1 MAKPL
6 IATLADLPFHV
17 SGKFPKPVLIR
28 HCKPDGFEELSSRDF
43 FERVR
48 DCALG
53 LQALGVGR
61 GDRVGL
67 ICETRPEW
75 LIADLGVL
83 TLGALTVPIYPTLPP
98 RLVQY
103 ILSNASARTV
113 IVSNDDQA
121 AKVREVR
128 PGLPDLRDV
137 IVIDQA
143 ESAAVRGVTE
153 HSAGAEIGF
162 ADVIQRGHHRLMRED
177 GLGRAYKETVSTI
190 GSDDVATLIY
200 TSGTTGD
207 PKGVVLTHGAIVAN
221 LVGADAL
228 VSPQDTD
235 EALSFL
241 PLCHALERTAVYM
254 YLYKGVTVTFAES
267 LDTVSRDLA
276 RVRPTMMTG
285 VPRVFDKIHARVL
298 AAAEQA
304 PAYRRALFNWA
315 LGVGMVRS
323 RAELEGRAPTLWTRL
338 QNGLADRLLFSK
350 IRERV
355 GGRLRFVVSGGAPL
369 SRTVA
374 EFLFAVGIPVLEG
387 YGLTE
392 TAPVLTINPEHA
404 PRLGTVGKALPGV
417 ELRIAEDGEILARGP
432 NLMLGYYNN
441 PEATSD
447 VMTDGWFHT
456 GDIGRLD
463 DDGYLTITDRKK
475 ELLVT
480 AGGKNVAPQPIELR
494 LKTDPLV
501 AEAIV
506 VGDGRPYVAVL
517 IVPDVQA
524 LAGRVG
530 IGSDSDLS
538 TLVLRND
545 VRTLFDSVVQRVNAE
560 LPRHEQLKRFALLP
574 AEFSVATGEL
584 TPTLKVKRRV
594 VADRWNTEIEGLYAE
609 ASVLGGSGH

>member
-1 MAKPL
+1 M
-6 IATLADLPFHV
+6 
-17 SGKFPKPVLIR
+17 
-28 HCKPDGFEELSSRDF
+28 
-43 FERVR
+43 
-48 DCALG
+48 
-53 LQALGVGR
+53 
-61 GDRVGL
+61 
-67 ICETRPEW
+67 
-75 LIADLGVL
+75 
-83 TLGALTVPIYPTLPP
+83 
-98 RLVQY
+98 
-103 ILSNASARTV
+103 
-113 IVSNDDQA
+113 
-121 AKVREVR
+121 
-128 PGLPDLRDV
+128 
-137 IVIDQA
+137 
-143 ESAAVRGVTE
+143 
-153 HSAGAEIGF
+153 
-162 ADVIQRGHHRLMRED
+162 
-177 GLGRAYKETVSTI
+177 
-190 GSDDVATLIY
+190 
-200 TSGTTGD
+200 
-207 PKGVVLTHGAIVAN
+207 
-221 LVGADAL
+221 
-228 VSPQDTD
+228 
-235 EALSFL
+235 
-241 PLCHALERTAVYM
+241 
-254 YLYKGVTVTFAES
+254 
-267 LDTVSRDLA
+267 
-276 RVRPTMMTG
+276 
-285 VPRVFDKIHARVL
+285 
-298 AAAEQA
+298 
-304 PAYRRALFNWA
+304 
-315 LGVGMVRS
+315 
-323 RAELEGRAPTLWTRL
+323 
-338 QNGLADRLLFSK
+338 
-350 IRERV
+350 
-355 GGRLRFVVSGGAPL
+355 
-369 SRTVA
+369 
-374 EFLFAVGIPVLEG
+374 
-387 YGLTE
+387 
-392 TAPVLTINPEHA
+392 
-404 PRLGTVGKALPGV
+404 PGV

>member
-1 MAKPL
+1 
-6 IATLADLPFHV
+6 
-17 SGKFPKPVLIR
+17 
-28 HCKPDGFEELSSRDF
+28 
-43 FERVR
+43 
-48 DCALG
+48 
-53 LQALGVGR
+53 
-61 GDRVGL
+61 
-67 ICETRPEW
+67 
-75 LIADLGVL
+75 
-83 TLGALTVPIYPTLPP
+83 
-98 RLVQY
+98 
-103 ILSNASARTV
+103 
-113 IVSNDDQA
+113 
-121 AKVREVR
+121 
-128 PGLPDLRDV
+128 
-137 IVIDQA
+137 
-143 ESAAVRGVTE
+143 
-153 HSAGAEIGF
+153 
-162 ADVIQRGHHRLMRED
+162 
-177 GLGRAYKETVSTI
+177 
-190 GSDDVATLIY
+190 
-200 TSGTTGD
+200 
-207 PKGVVLTHGAIVAN
+207 
-221 LVGADAL
+221 
-228 VSPQDTD
+228 
-235 EALSFL
+235 
-241 PLCHALERTAVYM
+241 
-254 YLYKGVTVTFAES
+254 
-267 LDTVSRDLA
+267 
-276 RVRPTMMTG
+276 
-285 VPRVFDKIHARVL
+285 
-298 AAAEQA
+298 
-304 PAYRRALFNWA
+304 
-315 LGVGMVRS
+315 MVRS

-404 PRLGTVGKALPGV
+404 PRLGTVGIALPGV